1 MEVTSRRLVSIRPV
15 PFDDGESNRTR
26 RMNTAEASAACEAS
40 AAGNASAAC
49 EASAAG
55 KASAASEASAADE
68 ELDMEDWSTRA
79 TVE

>member
-26 RMNTAEASAACEAS
+26 LMNTAEASAADKAS
-40 AAGNASAAC
+40 AAG
-49 EASAAG
+49 
-55 KASAASEASAADE
+55 EASAADE

-79 TVE
+79 TAE